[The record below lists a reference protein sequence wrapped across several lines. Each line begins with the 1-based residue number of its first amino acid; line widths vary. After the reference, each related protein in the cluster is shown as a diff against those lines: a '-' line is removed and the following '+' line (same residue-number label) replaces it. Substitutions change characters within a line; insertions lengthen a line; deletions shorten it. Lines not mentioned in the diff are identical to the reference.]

1 MSDYS
6 QEARAYS
13 LLFFFTLLTS
23 VGLLHYAEILRAQR
37 VGAVGTRSDSGA
49 LALAMFG
56 VGNVLSFYTH
66 VVSIYWIGLTSL
78 MLLALV
84 IREDRKRLLETCTL
98 YLAMAVCAIPGVLRL
113 IHQMRMG
120 DSFDWLQH
128 RDLGNF
134 LSLCLR
140 AFLPASS

>member
-1 MSDYS
+1 M
-6 QEARAYS
+6 
-13 LLFFFTLLTS
+13 
-23 VGLLHYAEILRAQR
+23 YA
-37 VGAVGTRSDSGA
+37 
-49 LALAMFG
+49 
-56 VGNVLSFYTH
+56 
-66 VVSIYWIGLTSL
+66 
-78 MLLALV
+78 
-84 IREDRKRLLETCTL
+84 

-140 AFLPASS
+140 AFLPAGLLETADGRFGRAQCHSRQRSPYGR